1 MLRWSSMTTVVAW
14 TSAVALLAITACTP
28 GPSKP
33 AGEAGPASTATST
46 EAPSESPGESPGE
59 PAQGGGAKLC
69 LPVAAC
75 NMFVGCALVEE
86 EKDPDHPEASR
97 YRVLAYEHHPDR
109 VGSHFGRGEVCWPS
123 QAKTPKGCADALLYE
138 NVPCTP
144 VPPEQMA
151 LSYSCA
157 PDACAK

>member
-97 YRVLAYEHHPDR
+97 YRV
-109 VGSHFGRGEVCWPS
+109 CWPS